1 MPGYC
6 TKTDVY
12 ALGLSAQAFV
22 SRARPFDAVDGATAT
37 VRLVAHGLDS
47 SDVITFVVTSGG
59 SLPTGVSAFTPYTP
73 IVVSSDLFRV
83 KPVGGSLIA
92 SFALTG
98 SGWAVAVDP
107 GRRLDAHIVAAAA
120 EIDENLTAEEPPILV
135 DPVTGLFPQTL
146 VAINAR
152 MAARAAVTSL
162 QIENAAYRVAVD
174 RLMAKEASDRKM
186 LDTWLAGR
194 PLNPRPTDQ
203 TSVADNGAMAAAYR
217 EPVPWTTGTL

>member
-6 TKTDVY
+6 TAADVFS
-12 ALGLSAQAFV
+12 LGLSAQAFV
-22 SRARPFDAVDGATAT
+22 TKPRPFDAVDGPTAT
-37 VRLVAHGLDS
+37 IRLTAHGLTTG
-47 SDVITFVVTSGG
+47 DVITFVVTSGG

-73 IVVSSDLFRV
+73 VVVSSDLFRI
-83 KPVGGSLIA
+83 KPVGGSTIA

-107 GRRLDAHIVAAAA
+107 ARRLDAHIVAAAA
-120 EIDENLTAEEPPILV
+120 EIDENLTAEDPPILP
-135 DPVTGLFPQTL
+135 DPVTGFFPQTL
-146 VAINAR
+146 VALNAR

-162 QIENAAYRVAVD
+162 QIDNAAYRVAVD

-186 LDTWLAGR
+186 LDAWLGGR

-203 TSVADNGAMAAAYR
+203 TSAADNGAMAGADR
-217 EPVPWTTGTL
+217 EPIPWTTGVL